1 MTKEI
6 YDKFYKIHG
15 ASIHTDPERFLAI
28 SQLCKGNV
36 LDLACGTGD
45 LADFYKGDYVGID
58 ISEEAA
64 NLAEKKDI
72 QHAIFY
78 LGDVTQK
85 MKTGDDKFDTIVMG
99 QFLEHVKDDKILFE
113 NIAKWSHSK
122 TRIII
127 TVPNGDRV
135 PDPNHVREFTVP
147 ELRKR
152 FSSLGKVRFHDWPGF
167 KKRILMTIDLG
178 QKNEKRISLVQII
191 KNEEQGLEDAILSCI
206 DFVDNIVIAI
216 DNKSEDKSWEI
227 AKRYADDVKFFDW
240 IDDFAWAR
248 NFAQEGIDTKWIL
261 CIDGHEYVEKH
272 DGLDEALK
280 QDVDG
285 LMVKINMEATD
296 AFYTNRIYRSHCKWE
311 FAIHN
316 AISTPKIAKY
326 KGLTIKHNILKGQS
340 RNSRRIRTEQRSEM
354 MPRRLK
360 EEYKKDKNNLR
371 VIFYLARWY
380 FTQRLPKKALK
391 LYKKYLRKGTIK
403 GEIWYCC
410 WEAAVC
416 ANALGKHRLAL
427 KFLRKAN
434 GVVPHRWE
442 ISKQM
447 GLTYMCFEHWQKAIE
462 FLVDSFKVNQ
472 GDFSHYPEKKNE
484 AETWDQIG
492 FCFFQQKQ
500 YNKAKISW
508 EQSIKNDKDK
518 IRIRLNKQR
527 IEFIDR
533 GINF

>member
-28 SQLCKGNV
+28 ANLCKGHV

-45 LADFYKGDYVGID
+45 LADFYKGAYVGMD
-58 ISEEAA
+58 ISPEAID
-64 NLAEKKDI
+64 LARDKGLENTSFI
-72 QHAIFY
+72 AV
-78 LGDVTQK
+78 DVTKQSI
-85 MKTGDDKFDTIVMG
+85 GDGHGFDTIVMG
-99 QFLEHVKDDKILFE
+99 QFLEHIKNDEKLFN
-113 NIAKWSHSK
+113 NIARVSK
-122 TRIII
+122 PNARIII

-152 FSSLGKVRFHDWPGF
+152 FSSLGKVKFHDWPGF

-178 QKNEKRISLVQII
+178 QENEKRISLVQII
-191 KNEEQGLEDAILSCI
+191 KNEERGLEDAILSCI
-206 DFVDNIVIAI
+206 DFVDNIVISI
-216 DNKSEDKSWEI
+216 DSKSEDKSEKI
-227 AKRYADDVKFFDW
+227 AKRYADILKHHTW
-240 IDDFAWAR
+240 EDDFAKTR
-248 NFAQEGIDTKWIL
+248 NFAQEGVDTKWIL

-296 AFYTNRIYRSHCKWE
+296 AFYTNRIYRNYCKWE

-340 RNSRRIRTEQRSEM
+340 KNSRRIRTEQRSEM

-371 VIFYLARWY
+371 VIFYLARWH
-380 FTQRLPKKALK
+380 FTQREPKKALK

-434 GVVPHRWE
+434 GVVPNRWE

-447 GLTYMCFEHWQKAIE
+447 GLTYICFEHWQMAIN